1 MDSASAIIAEGIWKW
16 YRLGVGAHR
25 YKTLRE
31 SVAGK
36 AARSLR
42 LGRRGD
48 PTPGSTAKSEIWA
61 LKDVSL
67 DVSTGDVVG
76 IIGRNGA
83 GKTTILKV
91 ISRITRPTRGRAT
104 VRGRVGSLLEVGTGF
119 HPELTGRENVFLSGS
134 ILGMRRSDIKSRF
147 DEIVEF
153 ADISDFLDTPIKR
166 YSSGMKVRLAFAVA
180 AHLEPE
186 ILIVDEVLAVGDL
199 AFQKKCLGKMGQVTE
214 EGRTVL
220 FVSHNMAII
229 QGLCRRGIFLENGAV
244 VADGPIEDAVRS
256 YLGRLEQAG
265 STGLLDRRDRRG
277 WQEVIVSRVEITQ
290 EGSPVIV
297 TGRPTR
303 FCFGVTGVIP
313 RMSCI
318 FTIYNL
324 YGQPVTTLSSA
335 VAANDDRHDGGN
347 EAVFECFIDE
357 LLLVPGRYRVDV
369 TLRGRG
375 HRQDILEAASF
386 FDVEQGVVRGRPVV
400 GDEGFGSV
408 ALPHRWRIPERGL

>member
-1 MDSASAIIAEGIWKW
+1 MDIASAIVADGISKW

-42 LGRRGD
+42 FARRGD
-48 PTPGSTAKSEIWA
+48 RTPDSTAKSEIWA
-61 LKDVSL
+61 LRDVSFE
-67 DVSTGDVVG
+67 VSTGDVVG

-83 GKTTILKV
+83 GKTTILKI
-91 ISRITRPTRGRAT
+91 ISRITRPTSGRAT

-134 ILGMRRSDIKSRF
+134 VLGMGRSDIQARF
-147 DEIVEF
+147 DEIVGF
-153 ADISDFLDTPIKR
+153 ADIGDFLDTPIKR

-199 AFQKKCLGKMGQVTE
+199 AFQKKCLGKMGEVTDD
-214 EGRTVL
+214 GRTVL
-220 FVSHNMAII
+220 FVSHNMAVI
-229 QGLCRRGIFLENGAV
+229 QGLCRRGIFLENGTV
-244 VADGPIEDAVRS
+244 VDDGPIEDAVRS

-265 STGLLDRRDRRG
+265 STGLLDRLDRRG
-277 WQEVIVSRVEITQ
+277 WQEVIVSHVEITQ

-297 TGRPTR
+297 TGRPAR
-303 FCFGVTGVIP
+303 FRFYITGVVP
-313 RMSCI
+313 RMSCV

-335 VAANDDRHDGGN
+335 VAADDDRHQPGD
-347 EAVFECFIDE
+347 EAVFECFVDE

-375 HRQDILEAASF
+375 HRQDMLEAAAF

-400 GDEGFGSV
+400 GDEGYGSV
-408 ALPHRWRIPERGL
+408 ALPHRWHTPERGL